1 MTKGSFKKHR
11 LIEIDYPEFGGGE
24 RPAPAGV
31 EEFRGRL
38 GAARQAMQA
47 KGLTHL
53 VVYGDREHFAN
64 LAYLTGFDPR
74 FEEALLIVETSGK
87 PLLVTGNEC
96 AGYLDVSPLYV
107 AGDLRHERFQTFS
120 LLGQPRQSSRL
131 IGEVFAGEGI
141 QKGSLVGCSG
151 WKYFA
156 ETEHP
161 DSLHAVD
168 LPAYLADTLRELAG
182 RENVTN
188 VTDIFMHPDY
198 GLRSFCSAAEIA
210 YFEYTNV
217 LASEAMKRMLFGMR
231 DGMLDQAV
239 ARLAG
244 YDGEPFGCHMTMVTG
259 ANRTYGLASPIGAP
273 IRRGDPFATN
283 VCYWGSNICRAGW
296 TAETAADL
304 PSDAQDYVENF
315 AGPYFEVMVEWYRL
329 LTIGRAGGE
338 LSDVVQDHLPFKKF
352 GIFLNAGHLIHLDEW
367 VSSPIYPGSKV
378 PLHSGM
384 AIQVD
389 VIPDS
394 PVYFSTRME
403 DGLVLADEA
412 LRKQLIA
419 SYPACFDRCQKR
431 RTFMQAVLGFELPEE
446 VLPLGNIQ
454 AIVPPFFLRPNVVFA
469 V

>member
-1 MTKGSFKKHR
+1 MQLKKHR
-11 LIEIDYPEFGGGE
+11 LIEINYPEFGGGE
-24 RPAPAGV
+24 KPAPASL
-31 EEFRGRL
+31 EEFRSRIA
-38 GAARQAMQA
+38 AARQAMQERE
-47 KGLTHL
+47 LTHL

-64 LAYLTGFDPR
+64 LAYLTNFDPR
-74 FEEALLIVETSGK
+74 FEEALLIVEPSGK

-96 AGYLDVSPLYV
+96 SGYLDVSPLYA

-120 LLGQPRQSSRL
+120 LLGQPRESSRL
-131 IGEVFAGEGI
+131 IREIFAGEGI
-141 QKGSLVGCSG
+141 GQGAKVGCSG

-161 DSLHAVD
+161 DPQHAVD

-182 RENVTN
+182 RENVIN

-217 LASEAMKRMLFGMR
+217 LASQAVKRMLCGMR
-231 DGMLDQAV
+231 EGMLDLAV

-259 ANRTYGLASPIGAP
+259 ANRTYGLSSPIGAVL
-273 IRRGDPFATN
+273 RKGDPFATN

-296 TAETAADL
+296 VAGSGSDL
-304 PSDAQDYVENF
+304 TDGAGDYVENF
-315 AGPYFEVMVEWYRL
+315 AGPYFEVLVEWYRR
-329 LTIGRAGGE
+329 LTIGRLGGE
-338 LSDVVQDHLPFKKF
+338 LSDLVQENLPYEKF

-367 VSSPIYPGSKV
+367 VSSPIYPGSTV
-378 PLHSGM
+378 TLHSGM
-384 AIQVD
+384 ALQVD

-394 PVYFSTRME
+394 PVYFSSRME
-403 DGLVLADEA
+403 DGLVLADSA
-412 LRKQLIA
+412 LREQLKTG
-419 SYPACFDRCQKR
+419 YPATFERCQQR
-431 RTFMQAVLGFELPEE
+431 RRFMRDSLGFELPEE
-446 VLPLGNIQ
+446 VLPLGNLQ
-454 AIVPPFFLRPNVVFA
+454 GIVPPFFLRPNLVFA